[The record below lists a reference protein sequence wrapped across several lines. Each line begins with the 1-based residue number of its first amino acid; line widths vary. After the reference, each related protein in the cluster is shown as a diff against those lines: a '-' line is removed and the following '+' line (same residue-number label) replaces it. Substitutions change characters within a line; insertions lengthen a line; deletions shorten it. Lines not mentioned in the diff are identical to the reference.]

1 MFRRKQQKQDQK
13 RESKAPRMR
22 DEKSTL
28 ASILLSMKAVTPE
41 QLEAAKKAKEDHETS
56 HADMLL
62 ASTLRSMGFCS
73 SDDVS
78 VALKIQTKML
88 DGDRASV
95 ALDLMEARIDRYR
108 AGEEQLHREIEKRR
122 EREKH
127 EGREKTPVVIPFS
140 PVTAKA
146 F

>member
-1 MFRRKQQKQDQK
+1 MFRKKQKTEQQN
-13 RESKAPRMR
+13 RLR

-28 ASILLSMKAVTPE
+28 ASILLSMKAITRQ
-41 QLEAAKKAKEDHETS
+41 QLEAARSAREEHETS

-78 VALKIQTKML
+78 AALKIQSKML
-88 DGDRASV
+88 DGDRATV

-108 AGEEQLHREIEKRR
+108 AGEAQLRQEIEKRR
-122 EREKH
+122 ERERN
-127 EGREKTPVVIPFS
+127 EEKSPVVIPFS
-140 PVTAKA
+140 PTTAKA

>member
-1 MFRRKQQKQDQK
+1 MFRKKQKTEQQN
-13 RESKAPRMR
+13 RPR

-28 ASILLSMKAVTPE
+28 ASILLSMKAITRQ
-41 QLEAAKKAKEDHETS
+41 QLEAARSAREEHETS

-78 VALKIQTKML
+78 AALKIQSKML
-88 DGDRASV
+88 DGDRATV

-108 AGEEQLHREIEKRR
+108 AGEAQLRQEIEKRR
-122 EREKH
+122 ERERN
-127 EGREKTPVVIPFS
+127 EEKSRVVIPFS
-140 PVTAKA
+140 PTTAKA

>member
-1 MFRRKQQKQDQK
+1 MFRRKQKS
-13 RESKAPRMR
+13 EKAEAKTPRMR

-41 QLEAAKKAKEDHETS
+41 QLEAAKKAKEAHETS

-78 VALKIQTKML
+78 VALKIQSKML

-95 ALDLMEARIDRYR
+95 ALDLMEARIERYR

-122 EREKH
+122 AREKS
-127 EGREKTPVVIPFS
+127 EVREEKTPIVIPFS

>member
-1 MFRRKQQKQDQK
+1 MFRKKQKTEQQN
-13 RESKAPRMR
+13 RLR

-28 ASILLSMKAVTPE
+28 ASILLSMKAITRQ
-41 QLEAAKKAKEDHETS
+41 QLEAARSAREEHETS

-78 VALKIQTKML
+78 AALKIQSKML
-88 DGDRASV
+88 DGDRATV

-108 AGEEQLHREIEKRR
+108 AGEAQLRQEIEKRR
-122 EREKH
+122 ERERN
-127 EGREKTPVVIPFS
+127 EEKAHVVIPFS
-140 PVTAKA
+140 PTTAKA

>member
-1 MFRRKQQKQDQK
+1 MFRRKQKSEK
-13 RESKAPRMR
+13 TESKAPRMR

-78 VALKIQTKML
+78 VALKIQSKML

-122 EREKH
+122 AREKS
-127 EGREKTPVVIPFS
+127 EAREEKTPIVIPFS